1 MMRILLVE
9 DDKNLAEA
17 IADHLKKEGHLTDRC
32 PDGEQALLF
41 ALHGE
46 YPYDVILLDR
56 MLPVIDGLTV
66 LKAIRQKRI
75 WTPVLMITG
84 LSQLEDK
91 VDGLD
96 CGADDYL
103 VKPFH
108 MKELSARIRALVRRP
123 AGMADT
129 SEISVYGLTLDVER
143 RRLTC
148 KTHAVSLTGKESE
161 LMQVLMKDPERTHGR
176 EELLWKV
183 WGGSSEVETGNV
195 DNYIHF
201 LRKRLKSLGC
211 AAKIRTVYSVGYR
224 LEETP

>member
-211 AAKIRTVYSVGYR
+211 AAKIRTVYGVGYR

>member
-75 WTPVLMITG
+75 WTTVLMI
-84 LSQLEDK
+84 
-91 VDGLD
+91 
-96 CGADDYL
+96 
-103 VKPFH
+103 
-108 MKELSARIRALVRRP
+108 
-123 AGMADT
+123 
-129 SEISVYGLTLDVER
+129 
-143 RRLTC
+143 
-148 KTHAVSLTGKESE
+148 
-161 LMQVLMKDPERTHGR
+161 
-176 EELLWKV
+176 
-183 WGGSSEVETGNV
+183 
-195 DNYIHF
+195 
-201 LRKRLKSLGC
+201 
-211 AAKIRTVYSVGYR
+211 
-224 LEETP
+224 

>member
-183 WGGSSEVETGNV
+183 WGGSSEVEAGNV

-211 AAKIRTVYSVGYR
+211 AAKIRTVYGVGYR

>member
-123 AGMADT
+123 AEMADT

-143 RRLTC
+143 HRLTC

-183 WGGSSEVETGNV
+183 WGGSSEVEAGNV

-211 AAKIRTVYSVGYR
+211 AAKIRTVYGVGYR

>member
-103 VKPFH
+103 IKPFH

-123 AGMADT
+123 AGIADT

-183 WGGSSEVETGNV
+183 WGGSSEVEAGNV

-211 AAKIRTVYSVGYR
+211 AAKIHTVYGVGYR

>member
-46 YPYDVILLDR
+46 YPYDMILLDR

-161 LMQVLMKDPERTHGR
+161 LMQVFMKDPERTHGR

-183 WGGSSEVETGNV
+183 WGGSSEVEAGNV

-211 AAKIRTVYSVGYR
+211 AAKIRTVYGIGYR

>member
-123 AGMADT
+123 AEMAAA
-129 SEISVYGLTLDVER
+129 SWISAFGLTLDVER
-143 RRLTC
+143 RRLTW

-161 LMQVLMKDPERTHGR
+161 LMQVLMKDPERTHSR

-183 WGGSSEVETGNV
+183 WGGSSEVEAGNV

-211 AAKIRTVYSVGYR
+211 AAKIRTVYGAGYR

>member
-1 MMRILLVE
+1 MIRILLVE

-17 IADHLKKEGHLTDRC
+17 IEDHLKKEGCLADWC
-32 PDGEQALLF
+32 GDGEQALAH

-46 YPYDVILLDR
+46 FPYDVILLDR
-56 MLPVIDGLTV
+56 MLPVLDGLTV
-66 LKAIRQKRI
+66 LKAIRQKQI

-84 LSQLEDK
+84 LSGLEDK
-91 VDGLD
+91 IDGLD

-103 VKPFH
+103 TKPFH
-108 MKELSARIRALVRRP
+108 MKELSARIRALIRRP
-123 AGMADT
+123 PDMAAAFEL
-129 SEISVYGLTLDVER
+129 SAFGLTLDTER
-143 RRLTC
+143 RRLSH
-148 KTHAVSLTGKESE
+148 KTHAVLLTGKESG
-161 LMQVLMKDPERTHGR
+161 LLQVFLKDPERTHSR

-183 WGGSSEVETGNV
+183 WGGSCEVEAGNV

-211 AAKIRTVYSVGYR
+211 TAKIRTVYGAGYR

>member
-183 WGGSSEVETGNV
+183 WGGSSEVEAGNV